1 MLQQTVPQS
10 EAGNSISSANRRIRT
25 AANKDIDRMIRAD
38 IRRIERKM
46 AGTGR
51 RIHDEYG
58 LCEREINSV
67 SVDVR
72 SGFKADAYTT
82 LLEAY
87 ETMHPETKPQQM
99 IH

>member
-1 MLQQTVPQS
+1 M
-10 EAGNSISSANRRIRT
+10 RT
-25 AANKDIDRMIRAD
+25 ASDPNIDRMIRAD
-38 IRRIERKM
+38 IRRIEQKEP
-46 AGTGR
+46 GTGR

-58 LCEREINSV
+58 LCDREINDV

-72 SGFKADAYTT
+72 SGFTMDAYVT

-87 ETMHPETKPQQM
+87 ETMHPEMKQLQM